1 MQGRK
6 IRSNHELQHSTALC
20 CAVLYCTIA
29 PPYCRRVHLGLS
41 SRYTYPGTKCVGDDQ
56 RCSCS
61 AVTEWGV
68 CSVSLVVS

>member
-20 CAVLYCTIA
+20 CAVLSCTIA

-41 SRYTYPGTKCVGDDQ
+41 SRYTIHTQERNVSVMINDA
-56 RCSCS
+56 
-61 AVTEWGV
+61 AVV
-68 CSVSLVVS
+68 P